1 MRESFNIIIIKT
13 NFQYKAFNV
22 KRQHSDEPYYTH
34 NKFSNHKRSLFFL
47 LLFTAFIL
55 RLAFKKCTKLS
66 V

>member
-34 NKFSNHKRSLFFL
+34 NKFSNHKRSLFF
-47 LLFTAFIL
+47 FITFYGVYITAGF
-55 RLAFKKCTKLS
+55 
-66 V
+66 